1 MKYRIKHAGSYYIAQ
16 RKRWFGWQTLHYTAY
31 WYMCEDVF
39 TPEPR
44 MFMSVPEAED
54 AIKTAIIA
62 TGISTA
68 HTRVVKMLPPW
79 SVTTMEAQEKTK

>member
-1 MKYRIKHAGSYYIAQ
+1 MIYRIKHHGSSYIAQ
-16 RKRWFGWQTLHYTAY
+16 RKRWFGWQTLRCTAY
-31 WYMCEDVF
+31 WTMCEDVYS
-39 TPEPR
+39 PAPV
-44 MFMSVPEAED
+44 MFRSVPEAED

-79 SVTTMEAQEKTK
+79 SAPPKEAQEKKP